1 MPLKCGNS
9 FKIYT
14 PTTCNSILFKRH
26 LWNFLIS
33 GGVEFLQ
40 WTRSRR
46 TINCSIGWD
55 AAAVPHLA
63 RFWCGRE
70 YSVSCHSCRIWCDN
84 RKGTHYY
91 VQGVQNSIL
100 SLLPCQANQMFINPI
115 FKLNQIIIG
124 YVIWFVQ
131 FFIQSKV
138 IGQSGVVFI
147 DVTHAHHDPHSTYF
161 SISNVLFH
169 YLTTDDQIGL
179 RNLNI
184 SFSPKK
190 TPMRGHENYDHALT
204 SNDIFYGK
212 HRTSDHKPEFT
223 RAATSVFDSRLD
235 TSTHGDTYESHP
247 TFRVTLTRTAYS
259 AGYVERKSSFHTDLT
274 SYENLV
280 VSIAGRNW
288 TCQMISDLMAD
299 WKQDECFL
307 KVIQLKYNW
316 FRRTLQKQIKCFFKS
331 IFILLSIL
339 RLICYTFTYKK

>member
-1 MPLKCGNS
+1 M
-9 FKIYT
+9 
-14 PTTCNSILFKRH
+14 
-26 LWNFLIS
+26 
-33 GGVEFLQ
+33 
-40 WTRSRR
+40 
-46 TINCSIGWD
+46 
-55 AAAVPHLA
+55 
-63 RFWCGRE
+63 
-70 YSVSCHSCRIWCDN
+70 
-84 RKGTHYY
+84 
-91 VQGVQNSIL
+91 
-100 SLLPCQANQMFINPI
+100 
-115 FKLNQIIIG
+115 
-124 YVIWFVQ
+124 
-131 FFIQSKV
+131 
-138 IGQSGVVFI
+138 VFI
-147 DVTHAHHDPHSTYF
+147 DVTHAHHDPHSTYL

-169 YLTTDDQIGL
+169 YLTNGDQIGL

-280 VSIAGRNW
+280 VSIAERNW

-339 RLICYTFTYKK
+339 RLICYTFTYKKCHLVEKLK